1 LKKINNTMEFNFK
14 SFLIENGWYYF
25 DDTIFKKGTY
35 QINLKKG
42 FFLLF
47 NNNKEVK
54 HNHIATCKTP
64 TCEVDSNIIFKHLNL
79 K

>member
-1 LKKINNTMEFNFK
+1 MKSMEFNFK
-14 SFLIENGWYYF
+14 SFLIENGWDYF

-54 HNHIATCKTP
+54 HNHIATCKIP
-64 TCEVDSNIIFKHLNL
+64 FNYNDSKIIFKHLM
-79 K
+79 